1 MATNEIP
8 IKVSDSAARIP
19 LGIKGR
25 NATRSVNTDAGNPY
39 YVGAR
44 AYVTQ
49 TESGA
54 VITIIDKDGTT
65 IATIA
70 NGTSGADGQD
80 GQDGRDGQDGIGIVS
95 IELTGTSG
103 LVDTYTI
110 TYTDGSTSS
119 FNVTNGEDGS
129 GDIDSI
135 TNAELEEMLV

>member
-1 MATNEIP
+1 MAINEIP
-8 IKVSDSAARIP
+8 INVSDSAVRIP
-19 LGIKGR
+19 LGIKSGS
-25 NATRSVNTDAGNPY
+25 ATRSVNTDAGNPY

-49 TESGA
+49 TENGA

-65 IATIA
+65 IATIT
-70 NGTSGADGQD
+70 NGISGTD

-135 TNAELEEMLV
+135 TNAELEEILV

>member
-1 MATNEIP
+1 MAINEIP

-19 LGIKGR
+19 LGIRGR
-25 NATRSVNTDAGNPY
+25 SVTRSVNTDAGNPY

-49 TESGA
+49 TENGA

-65 IATIA
+65 IATIT
-70 NGTSGADGQD
+70 NGISGAD

-135 TNAELEEMLV
+135 TNAVLEEILV

>member
-1 MATNEIP
+1 MAINEIP

-19 LGIKGR
+19 LGIRGR
-25 NATRSVNTDAGNPY
+25 SVTRSVNTDAGNPY

-49 TESGA
+49 TENGA

-65 IATIA
+65 IATIT
-70 NGTSGADGQD
+70 NGISGTD

>member
-1 MATNEIP
+1 MAINEIP
-8 IKVSDSAARIP
+8 IKVSDSASRIP
-19 LGIKGR
+19 LGIRGR
-25 NATRSVNTDAGNPY
+25 SVTRSVNTDAGNPY

-49 TESGA
+49 TENGA

-65 IATIA
+65 IATIT
-70 NGTSGADGQD
+70 NGISGTD

-135 TNAELEEMLV
+135 TNAELEEILV